1 MKKLLKMI
9 VIVLLVIIVIGI
21 IGFLTYAYK
30 NMHWYDA
37 YSKSLKEVKAQEK
50 QVMLPSGNVINYG
63 EVENDKPALL
73 LIHGQMGIW
82 QDYALVM
89 PELAKNW
96 HIYAV
101 DVYGHG
107 KSTHNEELYYID
119 TNGDDLIW
127 FIDNVIREKTVVAG
141 HSNGGITTAY
151 IAAYGGE
158 NVRAALL
165 EDPPIFSTQGEGWE
179 NSFAYLDTYKVI
191 HDYDESNKEECWEA
205 YYLRHCYWGQLF
217 MKDSMDKLADYA
229 QSYHD
234 KHPNK
239 EVSIFFLPSSVWF
252 VFKYAKDYDFA
263 YGEHFYDLSWN
274 HGYTHEQILS
284 DINVPCV
291 YMHAKENISETG
303 VYLCAASLEQ
313 AKRAVGYIGDEC
325 KLIETSTSDHTI
337 HAVHSKEY
345 IDAINSLLDK

>member
-1 MKKLLKMI
+1 
-9 VIVLLVIIVIGI
+9 
-21 IGFLTYAYK
+21 
-30 NMHWYDA
+30 
-37 YSKSLKEVKAQEK
+37 
-50 QVMLPSGNVINYG
+50 
-63 EVENDKPALL
+63 
-73 LIHGQMGIW
+73 MGIW

-179 NSFAYLDTYKVI
+179 NSFAYLDPY
-191 HDYDESNKEECWEA
+191 
-205 YYLRHCYWGQLF
+205 
-217 MKDSMDKLADYA
+217 
-229 QSYHD
+229 
-234 KHPNK
+234 
-239 EVSIFFLPSSVWF
+239 SVWF

-345 IDAINSLLDK
+345 IDAINSLLNK